1 MENKKTSLDGRFEI
15 KSLTEDGTFSGY
27 GSVFGNEDLGG
38 DIVAAGAFTET
49 IKAHALNKTMPAL
62 LWQHNPD
69 DVIGKYTKMAE
80 DERGLYV
87 EGQLCLD
94 TVKGKEAYALL
105 KMGAMSGLSIGYWPT
120 KWEWD
125 DKNYT
130 RTLKEVDLWE
140 TSIVTFPMNDKAR
153 IGDVKSLDDIKTV
166 RDVEHFLRDS
176 KGFSKSEAGAVI
188 ASVKAALLRDAEE
201 KADKEAL
208 ENLLATLKG

>member
-1 MENKKTSLDGRFEI
+1 MNKSKLDGRFEL
-15 KSLTEDGTFSGY
+15 KSIEENGIFSGY

-38 DIVAAGAFTET
+38 DIVAKGAFTES
-49 IKAHALNKTMPAL
+49 IKNHANNKTMPAM

-80 DERGLYV
+80 DEHGLYV
-87 EGQLCLD
+87 EGQLCMD
-94 TVKGKEAYALL
+94 TVKGREAYALL
-105 KMGAMSGLSIGYWPT
+105 KMGAMSGLSIGYVPK

-125 DKNYT
+125 DENYT

-153 IGDVKSLDDIKTV
+153 IEDVKSLDDIKTV
-166 RDVEHFLRDS
+166 RDMEHFLRDA

-188 ASVKAALLRDAEE
+188 ATAKAALRRDAEE
-201 KADKEAL
+201 KAEKEAL
-208 ENLLATLKG
+208 ENLLTTITG